1 MKKLSAIFV
10 ALLLVAA
17 TAVTAFAAGINSS
30 EQAVLDKLNGTVTMQ
45 GNEMRI
51 SQEFVNQA
59 ENYFNTIEMTEQE
72 SKDII
77 AIIDEG
83 NSFLVNSGASDFKS
97 LSYDQKQVLLGYG
110 QKAVGVI
117 GMTMSYDSTTRTI
130 TVTDPNGNVAF
141 SVSEANYLVPANGSS
156 SGSSG
161 NSSNS
166 GSVIKT
172 TGSDVN
178 YFGFIALGAVAV
190 VLVAGGAMFVV
201 KTKKERA

>member
-30 EQAVLDKLNGTVTMQ
+30 EQAVLNKLNGTVTMQ

-178 YFGFIALGAVAV
+178 YFGFIALGAAAV

>member
-1 MKKLSAIFV
+1 MKKLSVIFV

-30 EQAVLDKLNGTVTMQ
+30 EQAVLDELNGTVTMQ

-77 AIIDEG
+77 AIINEG

-141 SVSEANYLVPANGSS
+141 SVSEAIYLVPANGSS

-178 YFGFIALGAVAV
+178 YFGFIALGAAAV

>member
-178 YFGFIALGAVAV
+178 YFGFIALGAAAV
-190 VLVAGGAMFVV
+190 VLVAGSAMFVV

>member
-1 MKKLSAIFV
+1 MKKLSAILV
-10 ALLLVAA
+10 ALILVAA

-30 EQAVLDKLNGTVTMQ
+30 EQAVLDKLNGTVNMQ
-45 GNEMRI
+45 GNQMRI

-77 AIIDEG
+77 AIVDEG
-83 NSFLVNSGASDFKS
+83 NKYLENCGASDFKS
-97 LSYDQKQVLLGYG
+97 LSFEQKKVVLGYG

-117 GMTMSYDSTTRTI
+117 DMTMSYDSATRTI
-130 TVTDPNGNVAF
+130 TVTDPKGNVAF
-141 SVSEANYLVPANGSS
+141 SVSEAKYLVPAKGSS
-156 SGSSG
+156 SNSSS
-161 NSSNS
+161 NTSNS

-178 YFGFIALGAVAV
+178 YFGFIVLGAAAV

>member
-1 MKKLSAIFV
+1 MKKLSAILV
-10 ALLLVAA
+10 ALVLVAA

-30 EQAVLDKLNGTVTMQ
+30 EQAVLDKLSSTVTMQ
-45 GNEMRI
+45 GNQMRI

-77 AIIDEG
+77 AVLDEG
-83 NSFLVNSGASDFKS
+83 NKYLENSGAADFKS

-117 GMTMSYDSTTRTI
+117 GMSMSYDSTTRTI
-130 TVTDPNGNVAF
+130 TVTDPKGNVAF
-141 SVSEANYLVPANGSS
+141 SVSEANYLVPAGGSS

-161 NSSNS
+161 SSSSS

-172 TGSDVN
+172 TGADVN
-178 YFGFIALGAVAV
+178 YFGFIALGVAAV

>member
-1 MKKLSAIFV
+1 MKKLSAILI
-10 ALLLVAA
+10 ALVLVAA

-45 GNEMRI
+45 GNQMRI

-77 AIIDEG
+77 AVLDEG
-83 NSFLVNSGASDFKS
+83 NNYLANSGAADFKS

-117 GMTMSYDSTTRTI
+117 GMSMSYD
-130 TVTDPNGNVAF
+130 
-141 SVSEANYLVPANGSS
+141 PA
-156 SGSSG
+156 
-161 NSSNS
+161 
-166 GSVIKT
+166 T
-172 TGSDVN
+172 
-178 YFGFIALGAVAV
+178 
-190 VLVAGGAMFVV
+190 
-201 KTKKERA
+201 

>member
-1 MKKLSAIFV
+1 MKKLSAILV
-10 ALLLVAA
+10 ALILVAA

-30 EQAVLDKLNGTVTMQ
+30 EQAVLDKLNSTVTMQ

-117 GMTMSYDSTTRTI
+117 LSLI
-130 TVTDPNGNVAF
+130 H
-141 SVSEANYLVPANGSS
+141 
-156 SGSSG
+156 
-161 NSSNS
+161 
-166 GSVIKT
+166 I
-172 TGSDVN
+172 
-178 YFGFIALGAVAV
+178 
-190 VLVAGGAMFVV
+190 
-201 KTKKERA
+201 

>member
-1 MKKLSAIFV
+1 MKKISAIFV

-178 YFGFIALGAVAV
+178 YFGFIALGAAAV

>member
-59 ENYFNTIEMTEQE
+59 ENYFNTIDMTEAQ

-77 AIIDEG
+77 AVIKDG
-83 NSFLVNSGASDFKS
+83 KNFLANSGASNISD
-97 LSYDQKQVLLGYG
+97 LSFAQKQELLAYG
-110 QKAVGVI
+110 EKAVAVLD
-117 GMTMSYDSTTRTI
+117 MTMSFDKTTKKITI
-130 TVTDPNGNVAF
+130 LDPKGEVAF
-141 SVSEANYLVPANGSS
+141 SAAPTLSKTGAVSENPIN
-156 SGSSG
+156 
-161 NSSNS
+161 
-166 GSVIKT
+166 T

-178 YFGFIALGAVAV
+178 YFGFIALGTVAV

>member
-130 TVTDPNGNVAF
+130 TVTDPKGNVAF
-141 SVSEANYLVPANGSS
+141 SVSEANYLVPAN
-156 SGSSG
+156 GSSG

-178 YFGFIALGAVAV
+178 YFGFIALGTVAV

>member
-30 EQAVLDKLNGTVTMQ
+30 EQAVLDELKTSVAMKG
-45 GNEMRI
+45 GEMVI
-51 SQEFVNQA
+51 PTEYVNQA
-59 ENYFNTIEMTEQE
+59 ENYFNTIDMTEAQ

-77 AIIDEG
+77 AVIKDG
-83 NSFLVNSGASDFKS
+83 KNFLSFA
-97 LSYDQKQVLLGYG
+97 QKQELLAYG
-110 QKAVGVI
+110 EKAVAVLD
-117 GMTMSYDSTTRTI
+117 MTMSFDKTTKKITI
-130 TVTDPNGNVAF
+130 LDPKGEEAF
-141 SVSEANYLVPANGSS
+141 NAAPTLSKTGAVSENP
-156 SGSSG
+156 
-161 NSSNS
+161 
-166 GSVIKT
+166 IKT

-178 YFGFIALGAVAV
+178 YFGFIALGAAAV

>member
-156 SGSSG
+156 G

-178 YFGFIALGAVAV
+178 YFGFIALGAAAV

>member
-178 YFGFIALGAVAV
+178 YFGFIALGAAAV

>member
-17 TAVTAFAAGINSS
+17 TAITAFAAGINSS

-45 GNEMRI
+45 GNQMRI